1 MIRVYR
7 ITLLTIVLMSIIF
20 LNADIKQASGQ
31 AGMEPISLDIGGEIN
46 DNFANITYSLVFDNQ
61 ASESDTLMQFDMN
74 SPSPL
79 LLSNVSA
86 SMGNDVY
93 WGKVYPIN
101 QAQQIFN
108 DSISANMSAVLVT
121 YFDEVYTF
129 EINVK
134 AGILLYLD
142 AYFEGYITRVRGAY
156 ELNIYE
162 PIQSYIL
169 DFSIELDIIS
179 SFSTLLS
186 NRLTGLGATYAKS
199 SIANGIRLSYTST
212 AYSLSDSIH
221 AIYSLNG
228 LNAGG
233 KLITS
238 NNGTDSFF
246 AYLFAP
252 EIYDIYD
259 REVRE
264 YLFVIDVSGS
274 MSGNPL
280 DQAKEAFKAMIDT
293 LDGDDQFNVVAFA
306 ASSKPLWT
314 ESDTASDSN
323 KNSAKSW
330 VNDLSAGGGTNIND
344 ALIDGFGTFSGT
356 STAKAV
362 AFLSDGAPTAGE
374 TTTSNILNNVKIA
387 NVEDIPI
394 FSIAFGE
401 GTDEGLM
408 GSLAFET
415 NGLFTKILPGDQAI
429 QKLELFYEN
438 FAVPVALGVS
448 MGYKGA
454 IDIQPNPT
462 SLIGALFNGTEIMST
477 GRYDGTLEITTKIL
491 YSDGD
496 MTYINSAGATSA
508 NNPHVELIWAH
519 NSINKLLLQVIADPS
534 NQAKIDQ
541 IVNIAVEYGIVV
553 PNYTGL
559 TIVIENE
566 PKAPNLTDTEVDAG
580 EVKYDAT
587 TYTSATPNAA
597 APQDTRVYN
606 DSADDAAPFSLF
618 SVFVAISFVAI
629 LIRTNLRNK

>member
-7 ITLLTIVLMSIIF
+7 IALLSIVLMSIIF
-20 LNADIKQASGQ
+20 LNADVKQASGQ
-31 AGMEPISLDIGGEIN
+31 TGMDPISLDIGGEIN

-61 ASESDTLMQFDMN
+61 ASESDTLMRFDMN

-108 DSISANMSAVLVT
+108 DSISANKSAVLVT
-121 YFDEVYTF
+121 SFDNIYTF

-134 AGILLYLD
+134 AGVLLYLD
-142 AYFEGYITRVRGAY
+142 AYFEGYISRVLGVY

-162 PIQSYIL
+162 PIQSYVL
-169 DFSIELDIIS
+169 DFSIELDIVS

-186 NRLTGLGATYAKS
+186 NRLTGLGATYVKS
-199 SIANGIRLSYTST
+199 SITNGIRLSFTSSTYT
-212 AYSLSDSIH
+212 LSDTIQ
-221 AIYSLNG
+221 ATYSLNG
-228 LNAGG
+228 LSAGG

-238 NNGTDSFF
+238 SNGTDSFF

-252 EIYDIYD
+252 EIYDIND

-264 YLFVIDVSGS
+264 YLFIIDISGS

-280 DQAKEAFKAMIDT
+280 DQAKEAFIAMIDT
-293 LDGDDQFNVVAFA
+293 LNGNDQFNVVAFST
-306 ASSKPLWT
+306 SSRLMWV
-314 ESDTASDSN
+314 ESDLASDSN

-330 VNDLSAGGGTNIND
+330 VNDLSAGGGTNIN
-344 ALIDGFGTFSGT
+344 ASLVDGFTTFSGT

-362 AFLSDGAPTAGE
+362 VFLSDGAPTSGE
-374 TTTSNILNNVKIA
+374 TNPSNILNNVKVA
-387 NVEDIPI
+387 NVEKIPI

-408 GSLAFET
+408 GSLAFES
-415 NGLFTKILPGDQAI
+415 NGLFTKILPGDQAL

-438 FAVPVALGVS
+438 FAVPVAIGVS
-448 MGYKGA
+448 MGYKNA
-454 IDIQPNPT
+454 IDIQPNPA
-462 SLIGALFNGTEIMST
+462 SLIGAIFNGTEIMTT

-496 MTYINSAGATSA
+496 QTYVNSASGTSA
-508 NNPHVELIWAH
+508 SNPHVELIWAH

-534 NQAKIDQ
+534 DQDKKDQ

-553 PNYTGL
+553 PGYTGL
-559 TIVIENE
+559 TVVIENQPE
-566 PKAPNLTDTEVDAG
+566 DPKVTDTEVDAG
-580 EVKYDAT
+580 ETRYDTPAFATGNTQTVAT
-587 TYTSATPNAA
+587 TKDNVRY
-597 APQDTRVYN
+597 
-606 DSADDAAPFSLF
+606 DSDDDAAPLSFVSVLF
-618 SVFVAISFVAI
+618 SISLVAI
-629 LIRTNLRNK
+629 LVRITLRKE